1 MDIIE
6 KIDKDEKFCL
16 EEYQADIRVFQ
27 KIMNSTG
34 EWCPFEHINVG
45 HELTKDTSRVHACF
59 PAAPPEMEIEIPCP
73 NNSTA
78 YYWDRKIKHLTRK
91 CQKNGTW
98 ATHEGHCGCH
108 YDIFKWDRVAF
119 YFSGFQKFKV
129 LLVIFSASSLV
140 VATIILTRLNSLHC
154 TRNTIHLH
162 LFVACLLYNTTDLV
176 VFIFAVAVS
185 NKERVKLDENNNVYE
200 PSNFHEMLC
209 RGKDTMTIYSLLAIY
224 SWVLIE
230 GVYLHSLVLTAFHNG
245 SGITKMKYF
254 APFGWLMPLFIT
266 IIWIIANHKYRDKE
280 SICWDSNL
288 RVEPAERWIG
298 WIYDVPKKL
307 LLLLATVLFFSV
319 LRILWSKLSK
329 NQKMTT
335 LTANAQDRN
344 DASKNA
350 PKYAQIVR
358 ASIILVIVYGIWDL
372 KELFM
377 HQDEF
382 RPETIGWWI
391 VMLID
396 ILIDSMR
403 GFFIASVY
411 CFSNTEVRQEI
422 TRQYRRRCINNELRR
437 PTRFRNNSRRSS
449 DIRRAS
455 SISRMSLSATNN
467 TALTNPQISRNG
479 TINGSQTRTSV
490 DGRYHAI
497 SPPPPTA
504 TTISNN
510 TAQASSIPVTTG
522 TLSRHNS
529 SGDSGYTSSQQN
541 NR

>member
-1 MDIIE
+1 M
-6 KIDKDEKFCL
+6 
-16 EEYQADIRVFQ
+16 
-27 KIMNSTG
+27 
-34 EWCPFEHINVG
+34 
-45 HELTKDTSRVHACF
+45 
-59 PAAPPEMEIEIPCP
+59 
-73 NNSTA
+73 
-78 YYWDRKIKHLTRK
+78 RKI
-91 CQKNGTW
+91 
-98 ATHEGHCGCH
+98 
-108 YDIFKWDRVAF
+108 
-119 YFSGFQKFKV
+119 
-129 LLVIFSASSLV
+129 
-140 VATIILTRLNSLHC
+140 
-154 TRNTIHLH
+154 
-162 LFVACLLYNTTDLV
+162 
-176 VFIFAVAVS
+176 
-185 NKERVKLDENNNVYE
+185 
-200 PSNFHEMLC
+200 EM
-209 RGKDTMTIYSLLAIY
+209 M
-224 SWVLIE
+224 V
-230 GVYLHSLVLTAFHNG
+230 
-245 SGITKMKYF
+245 
-254 APFGWLMPLFIT
+254 
-266 IIWIIANHKYRDKE
+266 
-280 SICWDSNL
+280 
-288 RVEPAERWIG
+288 
-298 WIYDVPKKL
+298 
-307 LLLLATVLFFSV
+307 
-319 LRILWSKLSK
+319 
-329 NQKMTT
+329 
-335 LTANAQDRN
+335 
-344 DASKNA
+344 SKNA

-467 TALTNPQISRNG
+467 TALANPQISRNG
-479 TINGSQTRTSV
+479 TINGSHTRTSV

-510 TAQASSIPVTTG
+510 TAQASSIPATTG